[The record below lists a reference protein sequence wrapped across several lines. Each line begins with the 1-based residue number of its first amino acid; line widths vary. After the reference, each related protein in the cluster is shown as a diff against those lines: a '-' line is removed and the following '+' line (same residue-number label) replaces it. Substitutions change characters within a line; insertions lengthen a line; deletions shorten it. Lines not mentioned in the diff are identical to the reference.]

1 MVEIEQTKTKEEFPT
16 IKIGDK
22 PEEAASKDEKSQ
34 VQTQEDIMKAI
45 KDSKVLYLSLSG
57 GWGHTRHWIKQWEKD
72 NSKKI
77 DDDPDWHDSGYIC
90 PYCAQN
96 VLEFYVPAPYSTI
109 IYKCSNNHRFS
120 HKIMTAKEK
129 RTLKNEERQDILNEA
144 RAARKA
150 EQELVG
156 KKFVENVR
164 YAFRMVRRTPYID
177 ATIIKRE
184 YQEHREFYH
193 QKMNS
198 AFKSR
203 TNNISIGA
211 FDSLFS
217 AVDFSDTSTL
227 WERKAGLAKSI
238 NDNKIDVMGAL
249 IGAMSAYIGSLGVLF
264 PILLLIL
271 TDGAAA
277 FGNYLVYGFFAI
289 MFFGFYEGYFNQ
301 NRLKRLVKEHK
312 DYTSEFDE
320 ITDLIER
327 KKDLRIR

>member
-1 MVEIEQTKTKEEFPT
+1 MYEIEKPTIEEKTQQEQTKTKVE
-16 IKIGDK
+16 KIQART
-22 PEEAASKDEKSQ
+22 E
-34 VQTQEDIMKAI
+34 EDIIQAI
-45 KDSKVLYLSLSG
+45 KESKVLYLSLSG
-57 GWGHTRHWIKQWEKD
+57 GWGQTRHWIKQWEK
-72 NSKKI
+72 NNGKKI
-77 DDDPDWHDSGYIC
+77 TEDPDWHDSGYIC
-90 PYCAQN
+90 PYCAEK
-96 VLEFYVPAPYSTI
+96 VSEFYVPHPFSTI
-109 IYKCSNNHRFS
+109 IYKCINDHRFS
-120 HKIMTAKEK
+120 HKMMTAKEK
-129 RTLKNEERQDILNEA
+129 QTLKDEEKQDILNEA
-144 RAARKA
+144 RAAKKA

-156 KKFVENVR
+156 KKFVENVK
-164 YAFRMVRRTPYID
+164 YAIRMVRRTPYID

-198 AFKSR
+198 AFKNR
-203 TNNISIGA
+203 TNHISIGA

-264 PILLLIL
+264 PIILLVV
-271 TDGAAA
+271 TQGMAA
-277 FGNYLVYGFFAI
+277 FGNYLMYGFFAI

>member
-1 MVEIEQTKTKEEFPT
+1 MAEIEQSTAKEEHPT
-16 IKIGDK
+16 IKIEEK
-22 PEEAASKDEKSQ
+22 PEEPALKDEKSQ
-34 VQTQEDIMKAI
+34 VRTQEDIVQAI

-77 DDDPDWHDSGYIC
+77 GEDPDWYDSGYIC
-90 PYCAQN
+90 PYCAEK
-96 VLEFYVPAPYSTI
+96 VVEFYVPPPVSTI
-109 IYKCSNNHRFS
+109 IYKCSNDHRFS

-129 RTLKNEERQDILNEA
+129 RLLKDEERQDILNEA
-144 RAARKA
+144 RAAKKA

-193 QKMNS
+193 KKMNS

>member
-1 MVEIEQTKTKEEFPT
+1 MVDIEQFTRKEETPK
-16 IKIGDK
+16 IKDEEK
-22 PEEAASKDEKSQ
+22 PEELALKDEKNQ
-34 VQTQEDIMKAI
+34 VKTQEDIIQSI

-57 GWGHTRHWIKQWEKD
+57 GWGHTRQWIKQWEKD
-72 NSKKI
+72 NNKKI
-77 DDDPDWHDSGYIC
+77 DEDLDWRDSGYIC
-90 PYCAQN
+90 PYCAQKI
-96 VLEFYVPAPYSTI
+96 VEFYVPAPFSTI
-109 IYKCSNNHRFS
+109 IYKCSNDHRFS

-129 RTLKNEERQDILNEA
+129 RILKNEERQDILNEA
-144 RAARKA
+144 RAAKKA

-217 AVDFSDTSTL
+217 AVDSSDTSTL

-264 PILLLIL
+264 PILLLIFA
-271 TDGAAA
+271 DGAAA

>member
-1 MVEIEQTKTKEEFPT
+1 MSKTKQPTTKEEKQT
-16 IKIGDK
+16 IQD
-22 PEEAASKDEKSQ
+22 EEKLEQQTTKDEKSQ
-34 VQTQEDIMKAI
+34 VRTEEEIVQSI

-57 GWGHTRHWIKQWEKD
+57 GWGQTRRWIKQWEKN

-77 DDDPDWHDSGYIC
+77 DEDPDWHDSGYIC
-90 PYCAQN
+90 PYCAEK
-96 VLEFYVPAPYSTI
+96 VAEFYVPPPVSTI
-109 IYKCSNNHRFS
+109 IYKCCNNHRFS
-120 HKIMTAKEK
+120 HKMMTAKEK
-129 RTLKNEERQDILNEA
+129 QTLREEEKQDIINEA
-144 RAARKA
+144 RAAKKA

-156 KKFVENVR
+156 KKFVENVK

-193 QKMNS
+193 LKMNS

-264 PILLLIL
+264 PIVLLVVTQGI
-271 TDGAAA
+271 AA

>member
-1 MVEIEQTKTKEEFPT
+1 MSKTKQPTKIEEKLEEQPT
-16 IKIGDK
+16 KN
-22 PEEAASKDEKSQ
+22 ERSQ
-34 VQTQEDIMKAI
+34 VRSEEEIMAAI

-57 GWGHTRHWIKQWEKD
+57 GWGQTRRWIKQWEKS

-77 DDDPDWHDSGYIC
+77 DEDPDWQDSGYIC
-90 PYCAQN
+90 PYCAEK
-96 VLEFYVPAPYSTI
+96 VEEFYVPPPFSTI
-109 IYKCSNNHRFS
+109 IYKCCNNHRFS
-120 HKIMTAKEK
+120 HKMMTAKEK
-129 RTLKNEERQDILNEA
+129 QTLREEEKQDIINEA
-144 RAARKA
+144 RAAKKA

-156 KKFVENVR
+156 KKFVENVK

-264 PILLLIL
+264 PILLLVFTQGI
-271 TDGAAA
+271 AA
-277 FGNYLVYGFFAI
+277 FSNYLVYGFFAI

>member
-1 MVEIEQTKTKEEFPT
+1 MLEIEQTITKEENPT
-16 IKIGDK
+16 IKL
-22 PEEAASKDEKSQ
+22 EEKTEEPAIKNEKNQ
-34 VQTQEDIMKAI
+34 VQTQEDIIQAI

-72 NSKKI
+72 NNKKI
-77 DDDPDWHDSGYIC
+77 EEDPDWQDSGYIC
-90 PYCAQN
+90 PYCAQKI
-96 VLEFYVPAPYSTI
+96 VEFYVPPPYSTI
-109 IYKCSNNHRFS
+109 IYKCSNDHRFS

-129 RTLKNEERQDILNEA
+129 RILKEEEKQDILNEA
-144 RAARKA
+144 RAAKKA

-193 QKMNS
+193 LKMNN

-227 WERKAGLAKSI
+227 WERKAVLAKSI

-264 PILLLIL
+264 PILLLVIA
-271 TDGAAA
+271 DGAAA
-277 FGNYLVYGFFAI
+277 FSNYLVYGFFAI

>member
-1 MVEIEQTKTKEEFPT
+1 M
-16 IKIGDK
+16 
-22 PEEAASKDEKSQ
+22 
-34 VQTQEDIMKAI
+34 
-45 KDSKVLYLSLSG
+45 LSAWLE
-57 GWGHTRHWIKQWEKD
+57 GHRI
-72 NSKKI
+72 
-77 DDDPDWHDSGYIC
+77 
-90 PYCAQN
+90 
-96 VLEFYVPAPYSTI
+96 
-109 IYKCSNNHRFS
+109 
-120 HKIMTAKEK
+120 
-129 RTLKNEERQDILNEA
+129 
-144 RAARKA
+144 
-150 EQELVG
+150 
-156 KKFVENVR
+156 
-164 YAFRMVRRTPYID
+164 ID

-184 YQEHREFYH
+184 YQEQREFYH

-264 PILLLIL
+264 PIILLVI
-271 TDGAAA
+271 TQGIAV
-277 FGNYLVYGFFAI
+277 FGNYLVYGFFVI

-320 ITDLIER
+320 ITGLIER

>member
-1 MVEIEQTKTKEEFPT
+1 MNQENQPSMQEEKINIENDENQAENNTKVEKNQVRTREE
-16 IKIGDK
+16 
-22 PEEAASKDEKSQ
+22 
-34 VQTQEDIMKAI
+34 IMQAI

-57 GWGHTRHWIKQWEKD
+57 GWGQTRHWIKQWEKTND
-72 NSKKI
+72 KKI
-77 DDDPDWHDSGYIC
+77 DEDPDWQDSGYIC
-90 PYCAQN
+90 PYCAEK
-96 VLEFYVPAPYSTI
+96 VSEFHVPPPVSTI
-109 IYKCSNNHRFS
+109 IYKCSNDHRFS
-120 HKIMTAKEK
+120 HKMITAKEK
-129 RTLKNEERQDILNEA
+129 QTLKEEERQDILNEA
-144 RAARKA
+144 RASRKA

-156 KKFVENVR
+156 KKFVENVK

-193 QKMNS
+193 LKMNS

-264 PILLLIL
+264 PILLLVVSQ
-271 TDGAAA
+271 GAAA
-277 FGNYLVYGFFAI
+277 FSNYLVYGFFAI

>member
-1 MVEIEQTKTKEEFPT
+1 LFQPQKESVFGP
-16 IKIGDK
+16 
-22 PEEAASKDEKSQ
+22 A
-34 VQTQEDIMKAI
+34 KAI
-45 KDSKVLYLSLSG
+45 TRKSVNVKVTILRTGEETRKAIQDSKVLYLSLSG
-57 GWGHTRHWIKQWEKD
+57 GWGQTRHWIKQWEKTND
-72 NSKKI
+72 KKI
-77 DDDPDWHDSGYIC
+77 DDDPDWHVSDYIC
-90 PYCAQN
+90 PYCAEK
-96 VLEFYVPAPYSTI
+96 VSEFYVPPPVSTI
-109 IYKCSNNHRFS
+109 VYKCSNDHRFS
-120 HKIMTAKEK
+120 HKMMTAKEK
-129 RTLKNEERQDILNEA
+129 QTLKDEERQDILNEA
-144 RAARKA
+144 RAAKKA

-156 KKFVENVR
+156 KKFVENVK

-193 QKMNS
+193 LKMNS

-264 PILLLIL
+264 PIILLII
-271 TDGAAA
+271 TQGVAA
-277 FGNYLVYGFFAI
+277 FSNYLVYGFFAI

-327 KKDLRIR
+327 KKDLRTR